1 MSRRAMLG
9 TAVLVL
15 CATSAMA
22 ANRRGG
28 RGGAL
33 PPPTYENVKYD
44 TKHERNVLDF
54 WKADSAKPTPVVIW
68 FHGGGFKAGDK
79 AGIRRSNPAI
89 IKGFLERGISFAS
102 CNYPFLPDASY
113 FEIMNHCARSV
124 RFLRSQQRKWNID
137 PRRFGVFGASAG
149 ALISGY
155 IGYSRI
161 APKRGRDPVDRFASS
176 VSVVGSYWQPMG
188 TEQFTLRT
196 MRRGGV
202 PIFIYSNA
210 PPSDN
215 VHHPKYPKMVKA
227 TADKLGIK
235 SELVGG
241 DRNDI
246 PPPPKGETATTRHL
260 KFFCKYLGMKYDIG
274 GK

>member
-1 MSRRAMLG
+1 MLG
-9 TAVLVL
+9 MAVLVL
-15 CATSAMA
+15 CALSTTSGTA

-33 PPPTYENVKYD
+33 PPPTHENVKYD

-79 AGIRRSNPAI
+79 GGIRRSNSAI
-89 IKGFLERGISFAS
+89 IKGFLERGVSFAS
-102 CNYPFLPDASY
+102 CNYPFLQDASY
-113 FEIMNHCARSV
+113 TEIMNHCARSV

-137 PRRFGVFGASAG
+137 PRRFGVFGSSAG

-161 APKRGRDPVDRFASS
+161 TPKRGRDPIDRFASS

-188 TEQFTLRT
+188 TEHFTIRA

-227 TADKLGIK
+227 TADRLRIK

-241 DRNDI
+241 DKNDI

-260 KFFCKYLGMKYDIG
+260 KFFCKYLGVKYEID